1 MSDLVEDPD
10 GRLHLPKPRVAS
22 DQFLKLVSQRRSS
35 REFSSRE
42 LEPQLLADLLWAAFG
57 VSNQDG
63 YRTAPSARNWRE
75 IDVYVALSRGLYRFD
90 PHRVTLEF
98 VRNAD
103 LREAS
108 GQQEFVAVAPVS
120 LIFVADHARMAGAS
134 AKERDFY
141 GAADTGVISQNVYL
155 YCASAGLATVVR
167 GLIDRPMLAR
177 LMNLRPD
184 QRITLAQTVGYPSA

>member
-10 GRLHLPKPRVAS
+10 GRLYLPQPRVAS

-75 IDVYVALSRGLYRFD
+75 IDVYVAMSRGLYRFD
-90 PHRVTLEF
+90 PHTMTLEF
-98 VRNAD
+98 VRC
-103 LREAS
+103 RSSS
-108 GQQEFVAVAPVS
+108 GFGSTRVRRS
-120 LIFVADHARMAGAS
+120 
-134 AKERDFY
+134 
-141 GAADTGVISQNVYL
+141 
-155 YCASAGLATVVR
+155 CASEPDLCG
-167 GLIDRPMLAR
+167 RPCQNGGR
-177 LMNLRPD
+177 LG
-184 QRITLAQTVGYPSA
+184 QGT